1 MNKNDVEMT
10 KQSSDSPKLDQNFD
24 NNMMAAMNVRLRKD
38 VAGEEAKIEQDQENA
53 LIIPNKVRYSM
64 LDKN

>member
-24 NNMMAAMNVRLRKD
+24 NNMMAAMNVSLRKD